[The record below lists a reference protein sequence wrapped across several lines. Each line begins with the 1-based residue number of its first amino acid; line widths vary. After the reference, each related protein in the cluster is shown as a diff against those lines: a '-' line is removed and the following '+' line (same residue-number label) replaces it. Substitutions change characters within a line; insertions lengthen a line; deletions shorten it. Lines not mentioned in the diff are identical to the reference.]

1 MQSSFG
7 PALCSIGLFAAGR
20 GACWGGG
27 GLVMAVAMGR
37 REGGGGVVVD
47 GGGGGGSE
55 LVLNTIS
62 KFFATRDFR

>member
-1 MQSSFG
+1 MTIASFR
-7 PALCSIGLFAAGR
+7 PTLRSIGSFAAGR

-27 GLVMAVAMGR
+27 GLVMAVVMGR

-47 GGGGGGSE
+47 GGGGGSE